1 MTKDTYDFEFVDEG
15 LKARVVRAKR
25 AQKSKTDGAQ
35 DPQANADIPVVE
47 VSAEI
52 IDDSAT
58 TMAVYDHAAVER
70 QIELLIGRPYYGD
83 REEYLGS
90 PLPTLNESDQARLDR
105 LIGLHHDPR
114 AGRRELL
121 FGSDEHLANLARARR
136 LCPGFEGI
144 IDLIIRAVHLAIR
157 TGTPLFVPPLLLV
170 GPPGTGKT
178 HASRQIASALRTDIH
193 SVSCATNSDAQ
204 ALVVGHPSSWKA
216 ARMGVLTEAMASGSS
231 AQPVILLDEADK
243 LQTHWSEKPYH
254 TLLTLLERENS
265 SALVDEFVRAPF
277 NLSGAIIIATAN
289 DIEALPAFI
298 IDRFTTF
305 AIDPPV
311 GKALLSV
318 TRLIAGDVVAE
329 LRDAVAMP
337 SDDVLLRAARHNP
350 RRLGKLLRLA
360 FGFAAAGAR
369 NALTVSD
376 IEAAEALAIGTA
388 QSRPIGFIH
397 PMADTGDRGREG
409 KAETHR
415 ARDGRQKAGKEHES
429 EG

>member
-1 MTKDTYDFEFVDEG
+1 MTKDEYYFQFADPA

-25 AQKSKTDGAQ
+25 GSRKAAAIEPAATEVA
-35 DPQANADIPVVE
+35 AIPEAPLPVPV
-47 VSAEI
+47 
-52 IDDSAT
+52 DDSAT

-70 QIELLIGRPYYGD
+70 QIELLIGRPYYGNQ
-83 REEYLGS
+83 EEYLGS
-90 PLPTLNESDQARLDR
+90 PLPTLNESDQSRLDR
-105 LIGLHHDPR
+105 LIALHQDPR
-114 AGRRELL
+114 AGRRNLL
-121 FGSDEHLANLARARR
+121 FGSLELVANLARIRDR
-136 LCPGFEGI
+136 CPGFEAI
-144 IDLIIRAVHLAIR
+144 IDLICRAVVLAMR

-178 HASRQIASALRTDIH
+178 HASREAASALRTDIH

-204 ALVVGHPSSWKA
+204 AVVVGHPTSWKA

-231 AQPVILLDEADK
+231 AQPVILLDEIDK
-243 LQTHWSEKPYH
+243 LQTHWSEKPYN

-277 NLSGAIIIATAN
+277 DLSGAIIIATAN
-289 DIEALPAFI
+289 DIKALPAFI

-305 AIDPPV
+305 AIDPPF
-311 GKALLSV
+311 GKALLAV
-318 TRLIAGDVVAE
+318 TRLIAEDVVAE

-337 SDDVLLRAARHNP
+337 ADDVLLRAARHNP

-360 FGFAAAGAR
+360 FGFAASQER
-369 NALTVSD
+369 DALTIGD
-376 IEAAEALAIGTA
+376 IEAAETLAIGTA

-397 PMADTGDRGREG
+397 PMSETGDRGREG

>member
-1 MTKDTYDFEFVDEG
+1 MTKDTYDFAFADQA

-25 AQKSKTDGAQ
+25 TASRKTTTEEK
-35 DPQANADIPVVE
+35 PTADADVPITETSPGR
-47 VSAEI
+47 

-58 TMAVYDHAAVER
+58 MMAVYDHAAVER

-90 PLPTLNESDQARLDR
+90 PLPTLNESDQSRLDC

-114 AGRRELL
+114 DGRRELL
-121 FGSDEHLANLARARR
+121 FGSDEHIANLARARR

-144 IDLIIRAVHLAIR
+144 IDLISRAVHLAIR

-231 AQPVILLDEADK
+231 AQPVIVFDEVDK
-243 LQTHWSEKPYH
+243 LVTHSSEKPYH
-254 TLLTLLERENS
+254 TLLTVLERENS
-265 SALVDEFVRAPF
+265 SALVDEFVRVSF
-277 NLSGAIIIATAN
+277 DLSGAIVIATAN

-318 TRLIAGDVVAE
+318 TRLVAEDVVAE

-337 SDDVLLRAARHNP
+337 ADDVLLRAARHNP

-360 FGFAAAGAR
+360 FGFAASQER
-369 NALTVSD
+369 DALTIGD

-409 KAETHR
+409 KAELHR
-415 ARDGRQKAGKEHES
+415 GRDGRQKAGKEHES

>member
-1 MTKDTYDFEFVDEG
+1 MTKDTYNFAFADQA

-25 AQKSKTDGAQ
+25 TASRKTTTGEK
-35 DPQANADIPVVE
+35 PPADADVPITDASPE
-47 VSAEI
+47 P

-83 REEYLGS
+83 KEEYLGS
-90 PLPTLNESDQARLDR
+90 PLPALSESDQSRLDR
-105 LIGLHHDPR
+105 LISLHQDLR
-114 AGRRELL
+114 AGRRNLL
-121 FGSDEHLANLARARR
+121 FGSLELVANLARIRDH
-136 LCPGFEGI
+136 CPGFEAI
-144 IDLIIRAVHLAIR
+144 IDLISRAVALAMR

-193 SVSCATNSDAQ
+193 AINCATNSDAQ
-204 ALVVGHPSSWKA
+204 AFVVGHPTSWKA
-216 ARMGVLTEAMASGSS
+216 ARMGVLTEAIASGSS

-265 SALVDEFVRAPF
+265 SALIDEFVRVPF

-289 DIEALPAFI
+289 DIEALPSFI

-318 TRLIAGDVVAE
+318 TRLIAEDVVAE

-360 FGFAAAGAR
+360 FGFAASQKR
-369 NALTVSD
+369 DTLTIGD